1 MIGGRVGVMG
11 SAPFGQRVA
20 DLGRRSGGT
29 FRERLSR
36 VRGNAALALQT
47 GVAAGIAWLIAND
60 LLHHQ
65 TPFFAPIAAVITLAV
80 SVGQRLR
87 RAFELVIGVALGIAV
102 GDALILL
109 IGTGPWQI
117 GLSVGLAVAAAIF
130 LGGGSSL
137 VVQASSSAVLVAT
150 LTPPT
155 EGIYLGR
162 FWDALIGG
170 AVGLAVMALLLPIN
184 PLTVVTRAA
193 GPALD
198 VLAYGLRDAAAALS
212 AGEPDRAAEVLD
224 RLRAAETDLSTMDE
238 AIKAGRENA
247 TLAPVRW
254 RARAPLA
261 QYLDSAQYVA
271 HALRNSRVLVR
282 RIITMLND
290 GEPVPNTLVA
300 GVTALGEAVEL
311 LRTELELG
319 VEPEAAR
326 GRALSAAS
334 AAGLAYAEG
343 VGFSGSVVV
352 AQLRSTATD
361 LVRASGVAHEES
373 IRQVRRAFGRHA
385 PDL

>member
-1 MIGGRVGVMG
+1 MG

-20 DLGRRSGGT
+20 ELGRRSGGT
-29 FRERLSR
+29 FRERLGR
-36 VRGNAALALQT
+36 VRGNAGLALQT

-117 GLSVGLAVAAAIF
+117 GLSVGLAVVSAIF

-184 PLTVVTRAA
+184 PLTVVIRAA
-193 GPALD
+193 NPALD
-198 VLAYGLRDAAAALS
+198 VLADGLRHAAGALV
-212 AGEPDRAAEVLD
+212 AGEPESAAEALE
-224 RLRAAETDLSTMDE
+224 RLRAAESDLSTMDE

-261 QYLDSAQYVA
+261 QYLDSARYVA

-282 RIITMLND
+282 RIVTMLND
-290 GEPVPNTLVA
+290 GEPVPRTLAPAV
-300 GVTALGEAVEL
+300 VALGEAVEL

-326 GRALSAAS
+326 GRALRAVSD
-334 AAGLAYAEG
+334 AGRAYADG

-352 AQLRSTATD
+352 AQVRSTATD
-361 LVRASGVAHEES
+361 LVRASGVEHEEA
-373 IRQVRRAFGRHA
+373 IRQVRRAFGRPFETKTA
-385 PDL
+385 A